1 MVLEKSYRMSCLGG
15 LAIAGKKITAGHRPK
30 TDQKAGMAVYLL
42 NSPDIKPTRAR
53 EIELYLAL
61 FFCVCKIMSMRNY
74 VTVTL
79 TVGGARASH

>member
-1 MVLEKSYRMSCLGG
+1 MTQNGRLKWQNTKSAVPTLFPYPCSGDVL
-15 LAIAGKKITAGHRPK
+15 IVAGKKITAGHRPK

-61 FFCVCKIMSMRNY
+61 FFCV
-74 VTVTL
+74 
-79 TVGGARASH
+79 